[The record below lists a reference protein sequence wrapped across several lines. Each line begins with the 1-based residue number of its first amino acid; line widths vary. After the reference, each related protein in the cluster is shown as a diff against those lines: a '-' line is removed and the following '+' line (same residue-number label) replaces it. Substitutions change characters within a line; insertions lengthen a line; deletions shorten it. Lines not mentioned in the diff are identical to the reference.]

1 MSVVVAGQERD
12 RARLTRNTWNLSDVY
27 PDVTAWRAAKARVA
41 AQVPRM
47 RAFAGRL
54 GSSAQT
60 LAEAL
65 ETMTQ
70 LDKEIAR
77 LYVYASML
85 SDQDTRLSEPQGM
98 QQEMQQLAAEFSAEA
113 SYMQPEVLRLGQ
125 AKVEQFLVEE
135 PRLRTYEF
143 LLRDILRRAAHT
155 LSDAEEK
162 LLADAQPLAASAYN
176 IYGILA
182 NADFPSDPT
191 ITLNSGRVVKV
202 DQARYAELRTSH
214 DRHDRQ
220 AAMSAFFQALGSFG
234 RTFGTTM
241 NSNIQ
246 KALFYAK
253 ARKYD
258 YDAGIVARPPEH
270 SDLGLYAAHRGR
282 HQEPADIPPLSQ
294 AAEADDGYFR

>member
-1 MSVVVAGQERD
+1 MRLREHAVRPGHTTQRASGHAAGD
-12 RARLTRNTWNLSDVY
+12 AAARGRIQRRGLLH
-27 PDVTAWRAAKARVA
+27 AAGGSAARPS
-41 AQVPRM
+41 QGRTVP
-47 RAFAGRL
+47 G
-54 GSSAQT
+54 GES
-60 LAEAL
+60 
-65 ETMTQ
+65 
-70 LDKEIAR
+70 
-77 LYVYASML
+77 
-85 SDQDTRLSEPQGM
+85 
-98 QQEMQQLAAEFSAEA
+98 
-113 SYMQPEVLRLGQ
+113 
-125 AKVEQFLVEE
+125 
-135 PRLRTYEF
+135 RLRTYEF
-143 LLRDILRRAAHT
+143 QLRDILRRAAHT

-182 NADFPSDPT
+182 NADFPCPT

-253 ARKYD
+253 ARN
-258 YDAGIVARPPEH
+258 ATRRWNRRSTARTFRSRFICGSSRASPGTCQH
-270 SDLGLYAAHRGR
+270 STAISGCGS
-282 HQEPADIPPLSQ
+282 E
-294 AAEADDGYFR
+294 